1 MKNKR
6 VFFTGGGT
14 AGHVYPALAILEEL
28 VSINKDLKFYWIGRK
43 NSFEEDLIKNSS
55 LGKQI
60 TFLPISSG
68 KYRRYFSF
76 QNFIDIF
83 KIIFGFFQSLFY
95 MIKYRPAFTFSK
107 GGFVSVPA
115 VIASWFAFIPV
126 ISHESDLDP
135 GLATKINAPL
145 SKMIFISWEGSQ
157 KYFRNS
163 QKVKLMGNPVRREIL
178 NVKEED
184 RKSFLEKYNIPEG
197 MPIILAMGGSLG
209 AEQINKNMDNIK
221 EELSQKA
228 FIIHQ
233 TGKIREASSSH
244 NYISLPFLNLAEI
257 SVVFSLATI
266 VVSRSGAGSL
276 SEMAVLRKA
285 MVLIPLERGSRG
297 DQLRNALYFEKKEA
311 AIVLKGNFTSQD
323 LLSTLTTLLDNPQK
337 REALQLNTKVLS
349 FPKAALNCAKMLND
363 TFLN

>member
-28 VSINKDLKFYWIGRK
+28 TSINKDLQFYWIGRK

-83 KIIFGFFQSLFY
+83 KIGLGFFQSLFY
-95 MIKYRPAFTFSK
+95 MIRYRPAFTFSK

-115 VIASWFAFIPV
+115 VLASWFAFIPV
-126 ISHESDLDP
+126 VSHESDLDP
-135 GLATKINAPL
+135 GLATKINAPF
-145 SKMIFISWEGSQ
+145 SKIIFISWEGSQ
-157 KYFRNS
+157 KYFKNS
-163 QKVKLMGNPVRREIL
+163 KKVILVGNPVRREIL
-178 NVKEED
+178 NVREED
-184 RKSFLEKYNIPEG
+184 KISFLQKYNIPKDL
-197 MPIILAMGGSLG
+197 PIILAMGGSLG
-209 AEQINKNMDNIK
+209 AEQINKNIDNIK
-221 EELSQKA
+221 EELTKKA

-233 TGKIREASSSH
+233 TGKMRSANSSH
-244 NYISLPFLNLAEI
+244 NYISIPFLNLTEI
-257 SVVFSLATI
+257 SVVYSLASI

-276 SEMAVLRKA
+276 SEMAFLQKA
-285 MVLIPLERGSRG
+285 MILIPLERGSRG
-297 DQLRNALYFEKKEA
+297 DQLRNALYFERKEA
-311 AIVLKGNFTSQD
+311 AIVLKGDFTSQD
-323 LLSTLTTLLDNPQK
+323 LLNTISDLLNYPQK
-337 REALQLNTKVLS
+337 RKALELSTKMLS
-349 FPKAALNCAKMLND
+349 HPKAALNCAKILND
-363 TFLN
+363 NFLN